1 MPLALEFGELVY
13 RQSLGLATAEVYF
26 SKGEYKIFVV
36 GDILASYLGGSQS
49 LVDCIE
55 EIKEL
60 QSLAESDDFARA
72 LSEFVQEHR

>member
-1 MPLALEFGELVY
+1 MPLALDFGELVY

-26 SKGEYKIFVV
+26 GEGEYKLFVV
-36 GDILASYLGGSQS
+36 GDILVSYLGGSQS
-49 LVDCIE
+49 LNDCKE

-72 LSEFVQEHR
+72 LGEFAQEHR